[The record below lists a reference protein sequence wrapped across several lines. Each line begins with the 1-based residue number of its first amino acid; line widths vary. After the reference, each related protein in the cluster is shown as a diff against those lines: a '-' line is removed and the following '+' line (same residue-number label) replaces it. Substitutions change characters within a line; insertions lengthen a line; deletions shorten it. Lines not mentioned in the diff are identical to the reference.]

1 MTNWSS
7 YAMKL
12 IKCILLLAVTVL
24 IAGTLGYS
32 PEDLK
37 SFFAICNMSMMF
49 TSTRA
54 VSSSTSDSTN

>member
-1 MTNWSS
+1 
-7 YAMKL
+7 MKL